1 VTADS
6 ETPDPKHSVPRV
18 SFGSADEVAEPDETQ
33 QDETARELQQENAET
48 SLDQPST

>member
-18 SFGSADEVAEPDETQ
+18 SFGSAEPDEPDETQ